1 MIEANFNPFPD
12 LTTQRLRLRAVEPAD
27 QQEIFSLRSDHR
39 VNQYLDRDPAH
50 TIQDAINFIDRI
62 MNGIEKNEIIYWGIC
77 LKENPRLIGTI
88 GLFNISVKSS
98 TAEVGYELHPF
109 YQGKGIM
116 HEAIKSV
123 LKFGFEQM
131 KLSSI
136 IAECSKKNKDSIRLL
151 ERLRFRLDGVL
162 STEPP
167 TSNNLEFVS
176 YRLDAQSNKGS

>member
-12 LTTQRLRLRAVEPAD
+12 MTTQRLRLRAVEPTD

-62 MNGIEKNEIIYWGIC
+62 INGIEKNEIIYWGIC

-88 GLFNISVKSS
+88 GLFNISLKSS

-116 HEAIKSV
+116 FEAINTV
-123 LKFGFEQM
+123 LKFGFEEM
-131 KLSSI
+131 KLNSI
-136 IAECSKKNKDSIRLL
+136 FAECSKNNKDSIRLL
-151 ERLRFRLDGVL
+151 ERLGFRLDGAL
-162 STEPP
+162 TTEAPP
-167 TSNNLEFVS
+167 RNDLEFVS
-176 YRLDAQSNKGS
+176 YRLDAPSKKDS